1 MVSEIF
7 SGPGWAW
14 HIETAVHVIRLI
26 LGGVFDRFPR
36 LQIVIGHL
44 GEGLP
49 GMFQR
54 LDIKRG
60 EAVQIVTRSAATF

>member
-14 HIETAVHVIRLI
+14 HIETAVRVIRLI
-26 LGGVFDRFPR
+26 LGVVFDRFPR

-44 GEGLP
+44 CEGLP
-49 GMFQR
+49 GMFQC

-60 EAVQIVTRSAATF
+60 EAVQIVTRSAAAF